1 MYFRHD
7 FTLSAIRT
15 LFQQHL
21 LPWKPFRNALKKL
34 KFIALSALLSVDFKL
49 FELKRRQRSGR
60 DNDYGLIIL

>member
-49 FELKRRQRSGR
+49 FELKRR
-60 DNDYGLIIL
+60 